1 MGALVVQAPKANMRK
16 GNRKVPEERN
26 RDRIEDLKAENR
38 KLRKEVQQLRKHL
51 NRNFQREEELQSLF
65 EEVEIDR
72 HETAATEHKP
82 SCPKCGSKEVEIVE
96 KLRDNIDY
104 YFCQNSAC
112 NARGP
117 IK

>member
-16 GNRKVPEERN
+16 GNRKIPEERN

-51 NRNFQREEELQSLF
+51 TRNFQREEELQHLF
-65 EEVEIDR
+65 EEVQIER
-72 HETAATEHKP
+72 HHDVQESGKP
-82 SCPKCGSKEVEIVE
+82 KCPKCGSNEVEVVQ
-96 KLRDNIDY
+96 KLRDDIDY

>member
-1 MGALVVQAPKANMRK
+1 MRRK

-51 NRNFQREEELQSLF
+51 NRNFHREEYLQEIF
-65 EEVEIDR
+65 EEVEIER
-72 HETAATEHKP
+72 EKNSAVEHKP
-82 SCPKCGSKEVEIVE
+82 KCPKCGSNEVEVVE

>member
-1 MGALVVQAPKANMRK
+1 MRK
-16 GNRKVPEERN
+16 GQRRVPEERS
-26 RDRIEDLKAENR
+26 RDKIEDLKSENR

-51 NRNFQREEELQSLF
+51 NRTFQREEDLQHLF

-72 HETAATEHKP
+72 HENIDAKRTP
-82 SCPKCGSKEVEIVE
+82 YCPKCGGNEVQVVE

-104 YFCQNSAC
+104 YFCQNSKC